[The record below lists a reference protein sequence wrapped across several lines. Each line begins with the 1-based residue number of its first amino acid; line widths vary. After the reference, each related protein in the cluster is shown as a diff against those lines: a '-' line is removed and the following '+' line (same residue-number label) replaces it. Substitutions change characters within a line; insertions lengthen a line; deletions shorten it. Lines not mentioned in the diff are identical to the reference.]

1 MSAVAKTAW
10 RLITKG
16 ITGTHAAIY
25 RASGGKVVGR
35 MFNSPVLLLIT
46 TGRKTG
52 KERTTPLLYLED
64 GENLVV
70 VASVGGAPKHPDWYW
85 NLIADPEA
93 RVEIGDRTLRIR
105 AQEAQDEE
113 KSRLWARLAEM
124 YPPYEDYQ
132 KRTKREIPVL
142 VLHPLIN
149 RGDRRGEHRVKTIT
163 REELKEKM
171 DRGDD
176 FVLLEA
182 LGEKS
187 YRRVHLPGAIRFQN
201 VDLAPKLLPDKGAE
215 IVAYC
220 SNFN

>member
-16 ITGTHAAIY
+16 MTGTHAAIY

-52 KERTTPLLYLED
+52 RERTTPLLYLED

-85 NLIADPEA
+85 NLKANPEA

-105 AQEAQDEE
+105 AEEASGEE
-113 KSRLWARLAEM
+113 KRRLWARLVEM

-132 KRTKREIPVL
+132 RRTKREIPIL
-142 VLHPLIN
+142 VLRPL
-149 RGDRRGEHRVKTIT
+149 K
-163 REELKEKM
+163 
-171 DRGDD
+171 
-176 FVLLEA
+176 
-182 LGEKS
+182 
-187 YRRVHLPGAIRFQN
+187 
-201 VDLAPKLLPDKGAE
+201 
-215 IVAYC
+215 
-220 SNFN
+220 

>member
-16 ITGTHAAIY
+16 MTGTHAAIY

-52 KERTTPLLYLED
+52 RERTTPLLYLED

-85 NLIADPEA
+85 NLKANPEA

-105 AQEAQDEE
+105 AEEARGEE
-113 KSRLWARLAEM
+113 KRRLWARLVEM

-132 KRTKREIPVL
+132 RRTKREIPVL
-142 VLHPLIN
+142 VLRPL
-149 RGDRRGEHRVKTIT
+149 K
-163 REELKEKM
+163 
-171 DRGDD
+171 
-176 FVLLEA
+176 
-182 LGEKS
+182 
-187 YRRVHLPGAIRFQN
+187 
-201 VDLAPKLLPDKGAE
+201 
-215 IVAYC
+215 
-220 SNFN
+220 